1 MGYMT
6 LQKPPQSFIITN
18 KVFRLNNQIYF
29 KGFLSF
35 GMLFNYTTF
44 RHMSIINLGENSVSS
59 VKTKYG
65 NLVAVDDVDFEIYK
79 GEIFGLVGESGSG
92 KSTIGSMIAGIYA
105 STAGSITFK
114 GKYDITKNYLSRS
127 KELKRDTQCFP
138 KFY

>member
-1 MGYMT
+1 
-6 LQKPPQSFIITN
+6 
-18 KVFRLNNQIYF
+18 
-29 KGFLSF
+29 
-35 GMLFNYTTF
+35 MLFNYTTF